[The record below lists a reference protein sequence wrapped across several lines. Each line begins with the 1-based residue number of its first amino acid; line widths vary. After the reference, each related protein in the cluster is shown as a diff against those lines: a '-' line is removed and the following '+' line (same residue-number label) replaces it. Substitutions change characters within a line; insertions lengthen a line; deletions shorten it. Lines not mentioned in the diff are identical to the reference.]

1 MSLDGTTGTT
11 IQSTSSSSPTSG
23 LGTSGSQSTSSTDPL
38 LDKDAFLNL
47 MMTQMKNQDPLNP
60 SDPSQYLGEL
70 AQLTSVEQETN
81 IATSVS
87 QTQTAQTD
95 TTALSLLG
103 HTVSYTDANGN
114 TLTGLVQKVDFDS
127 SGPSLTVAGTTGISP
142 AQVIEVS

>member
-11 IQSTSSSSPTSG
+11 IQPTSSTTTSG
-23 LGTSGSQSTSSTDPL
+23 LGSSGSTSTTSTDPL
-38 LDKDAFLNL
+38 LDKDAFLKL
-47 MMTQMKNQDPLNP
+47 MMTQLQDQDPLNP
-60 SDPSQYLGEL
+60 SDPSQYLDQL
-70 AQLTSVEQETN
+70 AEMTSVEQETN

-103 HTVSYTDANGN
+103 HTVSYLDGNGN
-114 TLTGLVQKVDFDS
+114 PQTGLVQKVDFDS

-142 AQVIEVS
+142 AQVTEVS

>member
-1 MSLDGTTGTT
+1 
-11 IQSTSSSSPTSG
+11 
-23 LGTSGSQSTSSTDPL
+23 
-38 LDKDAFLNL
+38 

-60 SDPSQYLGEL
+60 SDPSQYLSEL

-103 HTVSYTDANGN
+103 HTVSYLDGNGN
-114 TLTGLVQKVDFDS
+114 PQTGLVQKVDFDS

-142 AQVIEVS
+142 AQVTEVS